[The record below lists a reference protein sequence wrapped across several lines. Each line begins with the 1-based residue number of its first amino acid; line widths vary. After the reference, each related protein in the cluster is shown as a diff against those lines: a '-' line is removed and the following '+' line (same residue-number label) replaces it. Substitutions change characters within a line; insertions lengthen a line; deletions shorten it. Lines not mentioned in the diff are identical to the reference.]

1 MGKREGPVVCGR
13 MERFMEPCL
22 ILLLLESPAHGYEL
36 LERLGQFG
44 FEGGSADAASMYRTL
59 RRLEEEGMLVSQW
72 EESEA
77 GPPKRSYRVTQE
89 GCRLLGRWRE
99 TIKANKSRLERFLKL
114 CDHFFKGDE
123 AECTP

>member
-1 MGKREGPVVCGR
+1 MSKGEGPAVCGR

-59 RRLEEEGMLVSQW
+59 RRLEEEGILVSQW
-72 EESEA
+72 EESDA
-77 GPPKRSYRVTQE
+77 GPPRRSYQVTEE
-89 GCRLLGRWRE
+89 GRRLLGRWRE
-99 TIKANKSRLERFLKL
+99 TIKANKKRLERFLAQ
-114 CDHFFKGDE
+114 CDQILEGGA

>member
-1 MGKREGPVVCGR
+1 LRKGGGPDVCGR

-44 FEGGSADAASMYRTL
+44 FKGGSADAASMYRAL
-59 RRLEEEGMLVSQW
+59 RRLEEEGVLVSQW
-72 EESEA
+72 EESDA
-77 GPPKRSYRVTQE
+77 GPPRRSYRVTEE

-99 TIKANKSRLERFLKL
+99 TIKANKRRLERFLKK
-114 CDHFFKGDE
+114 CDGILE
-123 AECTP
+123 GGATECTP